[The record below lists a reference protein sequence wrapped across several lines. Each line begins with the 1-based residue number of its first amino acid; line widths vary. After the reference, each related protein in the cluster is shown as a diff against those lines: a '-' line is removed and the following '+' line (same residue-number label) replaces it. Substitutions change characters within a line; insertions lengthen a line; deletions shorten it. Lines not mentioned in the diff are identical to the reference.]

1 MKKHARQMFI
11 RANARR
17 KKHTECITEYSCG
30 LLGLVAFESC
40 RQGHILVV
48 EHYST
53 GVNMFEHKNHYNAR
67 GVSTVQTQSSKD
79 YSQ

>member
-1 MKKHARQMFI
+1 MKKHARQMCI

-17 KKHTECITEYSCG
+17 KERTECITEYSCG
-30 LLGLVAFESC
+30 VLGLVAFESC
-40 RQGHILVV
+40 RKGRILVV

-53 GVNMFEHKNHYNAR
+53 GVKMFEHKNYYNAR
-67 GVSTVQTQSSKD
+67 GVSTVQTQSSTD